1 MACRNLFAWATLA
14 LIGLAVPSMAQQP
27 TAAQQNAIK
36 QSCRSDFQAHCS
48 GVSPGG
54 SAALSCLQQNASVV
68 SAPCQKALAAVS
80 GGGTSSAQTPATTA
94 PATGTTAP
102 ATGGA
107 AAPQGS
113 ATPATPAT
121 PPPPPLSPRQEIFI
135 VRQACGG
142 DFQRYCQGVPLGGGR
157 AIGCLASHRATL
169 SQRCRGALASAHQ

>member
-1 MACRNLFAWATLA
+1 MKCGKLFAWTVLA
-14 LIGLAVPSMAQQP
+14 AIGVAGGAAAQQP

-80 GGGTSSAQTPATTA
+80 GGGSSAAQRPTATT
-94 PATGTTAP
+94 PP

-107 AAPQGS
+107 TT
-113 ATPATPAT
+113 ATPAPATHATPA
-121 PPPPPLSPRQEIFI
+121 PPPLSPRQEIFI

-157 AIGCLASHRATL
+157 AIGCLSAHRSAL
-169 SQRCRGALASAHQ
+169 SPRCQGALASARQ